1 MQKDTAHEGRVGKP
15 TLSTLADAP
24 ATLKKFG
31 GESQP
36 PYFDNNSEDGDDFG
50 EMVPSGLRLASA
62 RDFRKL
68 ANGLDGIR
76 AIARVLNAFET
87 EKCGLADAGPG
98 QEQSYT
104 VISPRTT
111 NGLLDAIAILA
122 ECLSRDT
129 YSLAHDITRDTAKG
143 GAQ

>member
-1 MQKDTAHEGRVGKP
+1 MQKDTTQNGQVGIP
-15 TLSTLADAP
+15 THSTLADACTIP
-24 ATLKKFG
+24 KKFG
-31 GESQP
+31 GESLP
-36 PYFDNNSEDGDDFG
+36 VYFDNNSEDGDDFG
-50 EMVPSGLRLASA
+50 GMVPGGLCLATA
-62 RDFRKL
+62 QDFRKL

-87 EKCGLADAGPG
+87 ERCGLAYADPG

-122 ECLSRDT
+122 ETLSRDT
-129 YSLAHDITRDTAKG
+129 YSLAHDITRDMAKG